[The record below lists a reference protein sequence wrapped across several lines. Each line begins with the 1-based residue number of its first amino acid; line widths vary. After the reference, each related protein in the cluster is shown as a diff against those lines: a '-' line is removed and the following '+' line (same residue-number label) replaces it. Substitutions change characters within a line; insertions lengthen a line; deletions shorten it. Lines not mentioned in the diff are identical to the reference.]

1 MPLQILKASAGSGK
15 TYSLTES
22 YIRYCLD
29 ETNRLDYTN
38 ILAITFTNKAS
49 AEMKDRIIDLLHTL
63 SYDPQNYPGI
73 EGLSRELGL
82 SVNEIKLKC
91 KNILNRI
98 LRDFDLF
105 TITTIDSFFT
115 RLYGSMTLDLF
126 GDPPRDIT
134 FDTDKALDFA
144 AGKLIEAA
152 QEDKELRSAMMD
164 LLEEKIREGEG
175 VGLRNSLVKLGK
187 ELFNDEYLQLRALN
201 QYIQPARDFHKAL
214 TQAVDLILFNYQ
226 QYQNELETLLQMGGM
241 EHADFSR
248 SFTNSILN
256 RENPLDLYELK
267 SFENITDAEKWFT
280 DGKKEKM
287 MVKVAPIHDE
297 LLAFGQE
304 FFGYVQ
310 QQYRQYT
317 TYSVVLDNYA
327 AYRILRF
334 LDQAVQKYLQD
345 QRLIF
350 LSDINLNIHRH
361 LTSDDAL
368 IVYEKLGQR
377 LHAIMIDEF
386 QDTSQIQWNNLKPFI
401 RNNLAEGNP
410 NLVVGDVKQAIYRFR
425 NGNWEIM
432 EIQVPEFQ
440 KEWTENGQPIIDN
453 LPQNWRSSPEI
464 IDFNNDFFKKA
475 SERITK
481 ELVDFKNKHFSNVES
496 PENDS
501 QDIELTTLAEAPR
514 MIYGDSAQEVAEK
527 NKNQTGYVEV
537 SYWAYVE
544 DKDKDKDKVKVKGEV
559 KDEDKAEVKAED
571 DNLEKEEVQ
580 DEETERMSWLK
591 SVIDELATEG
601 FRGADIGVLARGKKE
616 LAKLSEYFTRW
627 SEKAAHFRF
636 SSEDSLKLDLSDGI
650 QILVAGLKVKAGI
663 DTTINKM
670 VFYNYLIKLDLAN
683 SGTKTWKDA
692 LPINEQ
698 SEINN
703 LVPELLQPTGIEQ
716 LSLFFESLIDEIG
729 LTETPGQ
736 WPYLLSFIE
745 EVKKFELK
753 YGPDVAL
760 FLEDWEER
768 IRNIRIQMSDD
779 VDKIRLY
786 TIHKSKGLEFEVVLL
801 PFAEWDFEVSGQQ
814 NILWVEDREDRLLK
828 LAGPLPVSYKGD
840 LIYSSFDY
848 ALMSEYLR
856 NVIDNLN
863 LLYVAMTRPKKR
875 LYIRLQEKVRK
886 NKNNTKYF
894 VKPVTNTRD
903 LFKKVFDDFTE
914 ELITR
919 GSKTPKALVTESN
932 EQPGKEKLR
941 TYHIRHK
948 SLPLH
953 LKPSFDGSDNESI
966 GQGLIIHR
974 MLEDMKYRSEIQGAV
989 SKAVLAGDIR
999 NKDQSLWLEKLRKIV
1014 DYAPVSNYFED
1025 NWTVYNEKSI
1035 MVIGGG
1041 EYRPDRIQEN
1051 GQEYVVIDY
1060 KTGAPHASHHKQIK
1074 NYKTIIEDMVTL
1086 PVRSFIYYPLIP
1098 NLVEVS

>member
-29 ETNRLDYTN
+29 DNNGLDFTN

-63 SYDPQNYPGI
+63 SHDPQKYPGI
-73 EGLSRELGL
+73 KKLSQDLTM
-82 SVNEIKLKC
+82 SFDEIKVKC
-91 KNILNRI
+91 KQMLNRI

-152 QEDKELRSAMMD
+152 QKDKELRTVMMD

-175 VGLRNSLVKLGK
+175 VGLQNSLKKLGK
-187 ELFNDEYLQLRALN
+187 ELFNDEYLQLRDHS
-201 QYIQPARDFHKAL
+201 QYIHPAQDIHKGL
-214 TQAVDLILFNYQ
+214 TQAVDLIQYNFN
-226 QYQNELETLLQMGGM
+226 QYQENLKALLERGGM
-241 EHADFSR
+241 KHSDFFSKLIEW
-248 SFTNSILN
+248 ILN
-256 RENPLDLYELK
+256 KNNLLELYKLK
-267 SFENITDAEKWFT
+267 SFQKITDPGQWFANKNRDEMT
-280 DGKKEKM
+280 
-287 MVKVAPIHDE
+287 VKVAPIQDE
-297 LLAFGQE
+297 LLTLGQE
-304 FFGYVQ
+304 FYDYVHQ
-310 QQYRQYT
+310 QCRQYT

-327 AYRILRF
+327 SYRILRF
-334 LDQAVQKYLQD
+334 LDEAAQNYLQD

-361 LTSDDAL
+361 LSSDDAL

-377 LHAIMIDEF
+377 LNAVMIDEF
-386 QDTSQIQWNNLKPFI
+386 QDTSQIQWNNLKPLI

-440 KEWTENGQPIIDN
+440 KEWVESGKSDIDS

-464 IDFNNDFFKKA
+464 VDFNNDFFKRM
-475 SERITK
+475 SESLSNLLIH
-481 ELVDFKNKHFSNVES
+481 FKNEHFPNTEES
-496 PENDS
+496 ENS
-501 QDIELTTLAEAPR
+501 SPINQEMTTLAEAPQ
-514 MIYGDSAQEVAEK
+514 MIYGDTAQEVAEK
-527 NKNQTGYVEV
+527 NKNLTGYVEV
-537 SYWAYVE
+537 SYWSYGEDKAKVE
-544 DKDKDKDKVKVKGEV
+544 DKDKDKVEV
-559 KDEDKAEVKAED
+559 EVEVEVEEEDKDEEA
-571 DNLEKEEVQ
+571 
-580 DEETERMSWLK
+580 ERMDWLRT
-591 SVIDELATEG
+591 VIDELDAEG
-601 FRGADIGVLARGKKE
+601 YRGADIGVLARGKKE
-616 LAKLSEYFTRW
+616 LASLSEYFTRW
-627 SEKAAHFRF
+627 SEGADHFRF
-636 SSEDSLKLDLSDGI
+636 SSEDSLKLDLSDGVQLLI
-650 QILVAGLKVKAGI
+650 AGLRVKAGI
-663 DTTINKM
+663 DTTINRM
-670 VFYNYLIKLDLAN
+670 VFNNYLIKLNLTA
-683 SGTKTWKDA
+683 SSTKTWKDA
-692 LPINEQ
+692 LPSNEQ
-698 SEINN
+698 NEINN
-703 LVPELLQPTGIEQ
+703 QEPEILQRTGIEQ
-716 LSLFFESLIDEIG
+716 LSLFFESLIDETG

-745 EVKKFELK
+745 EVKKFELQ
-753 YGPDVAL
+753 YGPDVTL

-779 VDKIRLY
+779 AEKIRLF
-786 TIHKSKGLEFEVVLL
+786 TIHKSKGLEFEIVLL
-801 PFAEWDFEVSGQQ
+801 PFGGWDFEISGKQ
-814 NILWVEDREDRLLK
+814 NILWVEDRQDQLLK

-848 ALMSEYLR
+848 ALMSEYMR

-886 NKNNTKYF
+886 RSKTLKDFDKPVNNTL
-894 VKPVTNTRD
+894 D
-903 LFKKVFDDFTE
+903 LFQMVFENLDDSP
-914 ELITR
+914 ITR
-919 GSKTPKALVTESN
+919 GSKTPKSFNSESY
-932 EQPGKEKLR
+932 EKAEKEKLR
-941 TYHIRHK
+941 TYHIRHE

-953 LKPSFDGSDNESI
+953 LRPSFDGSSNESI
-966 GQGLIIHR
+966 GQGLIIHH
-974 MLEDMKYRSEIQGAV
+974 MLEEVEYARDIHVAI
-989 SKAVLAGDIR
+989 SKSILSGDLR
-999 NKDQSLWLEKLRKIV
+999 EKDRPVWTAKLRGIIEYGPVV
-1014 DYAPVSNYFED
+1014 DFYSETWN
-1025 NWTVYNEKSI
+1025 VYNEKSI
-1035 MVIGGG
+1035 MVVGGG

-1051 GQEYVVIDY
+1051 GKEYIVIDY
-1060 KTGAPHASHHKQIK
+1060 KTGDPSPNHQKQIR
-1074 NYKTIIEDMVTL
+1074 NYKSIIGNMVDL

-1098 NLVEVS
+1098 NLVEIR